1 MNNNHSEDCKI
12 MSFDNQTKGYFFLSS
27 SNCGDGFAS
36 SKMFLFEFSSSGG
49 TLSAPTGCSPRAS
62 VGLDESGRG
71 FKSPGKPPRSRH
83 DKYLFSLKLSQSDAS
98 SGA

>member
-1 MNNNHSEDCKI
+1 MQKMNNNHSEDYKI

-27 SNCGDGFAS
+27 SNCGAGFVS

-49 TLSAPTGCSPRAS
+49 TLSAPTGCSSRVS

-71 FKSPGKPPRSRH
+71 FKSPSKPPRSRH
-83 DKYLFSLKLSQSDAS
+83 GKYLLF
-98 SGA
+98 